1 MEVTKSH
8 RLQEVYQRLASAP
21 AARTFTEMRTQLDNI
36 LNAVEDQLT
45 GIPYNP
51 SRWATDG
58 RLYPVQD
65 DNVYDVEGHPDV
77 TLLRARGSEIYIG
90 ANGAIEIRNA
100 DSGEVE
106 FSKAGADGR
115 DVWELATP

>member
-1 MEVTKSH
+1 MEVPKAH
-8 RLQEVYQRLASAP
+8 RLQEVYRRLSEAP
-21 AARTFTEMRTQLDNI
+21 AAGTFTEMRCQLDDI

-45 GIPYNP
+45 GIPYDP
-51 SRWATDG
+51 RRWATDG

-77 TLLRARGSEIYIG
+77 LLLRARGSEIYIG
-90 ANGAIEIRNA
+90 GNGAIEIRNA
-100 DSGEVE
+100 ASGAVE

-115 DVWELATP
+115 DVWELA